1 MDAQPKSN
9 YFANSRVI
17 GAYANMDYNIG
28 KLMINAGIRYEYSD
42 QSVKYWTDAS
52 IEKHSKILS
61 HDFFPTINL
70 KYNFSKTNIMRLSLS
85 RTVTR
90 PSFIEM
96 APFLYKESYGS
107 AEIRGNEN
115 IQNGYNYNIDLR
127 YELFAENSSDML
139 SVTAYYKHLLS
150 PIERVQE
157 TSGGSVIH
165 SFRNTKNGMATGIEL
180 ELRKNI
186 TKSFAFNFNASYI
199 YTTVVLPEG
208 GGIYTD
214 SKRALQGASPY
225 LINADI
231 SYQPKLKK
239 DSYIRMSLVYNLQ
252 GPRIHAVGIYG
263 MNNVIQKDFHTL
275 NYNLNYAIDKNWNV
289 GVQLKNIL
297 NSDIKFTQKMDN
309 SEEKIEVERIRN
321 GISMSIGCNY
331 KF

>member
-1 MDAQPKSN
+1 
-9 YFANSRVI
+9 
-17 GAYANMDYNIG
+17 
-28 KLMINAGIRYEYSD
+28 
-42 QSVKYWTDAS
+42 
-52 IEKHSKILS
+52 
-61 HDFFPTINL
+61 
-70 KYNFSKTNIMRLSLS
+70 
-85 RTVTR
+85 
-90 PSFIEM
+90 
-96 APFLYKESYGS
+96 
-107 AEIRGNEN
+107 
-115 IQNGYNYNIDLR
+115 
-127 YELFAENSSDML
+127 
-139 SVTAYYKHLLS
+139 
-150 PIERVQE
+150 
-157 TSGGSVIH
+157 
-165 SFRNTKNGMATGIEL
+165 MATGIEL